1 MTSNC
6 VLYAPYDYN
15 LLGRHSTLL
24 LLTNKKLSQLLIKF
38 ITGEGP
44 VAGGF
49 QVRTPGW
56 GRVEAKGGRPF
67 WNRVGSMCRGVRF
80 GPTTATPSGD
90 EANAL
95 PEHPDAMPEHQG
107 ACMQRRR
114 KGQPGALK
122 PSAGR
127 GCPSLDKA
135 DCVFRSLSLARGGGG
150 LGSTPAAWPPP
161 RHPGPT

>member
-1 MTSNC
+1 MLSMPLISSRTHF
-6 VLYAPYDYN
+6 AQR
-15 LLGRHSTLL
+15 G
-24 LLTNKKLSQLLIKF
+24 KKNQDLKF

-67 WNRVGSMCRGVRF
+67 WNRVGPMCRGVRF

-95 PEHPDAMPEHQG
+95 PEHPDAVPEHQG

-127 GCPSLDKA
+127 AGTVLPRAKRALGARFAALLPRCA
-135 DCVFRSLSLARGGGG
+135 DESGGTIFAELSIQK
-150 LGSTPAAWPPP
+150 
-161 RHPGPT
+161 

>member
-1 MTSNC
+1 MLSMPLISSRTHF
-6 VLYAPYDYN
+6 AQR
-15 LLGRHSTLL
+15 G
-24 LLTNKKLSQLLIKF
+24 KKNQDLKF

-80 GPTTATPSGD
+80 GPTTATPSGN

>member
-1 MTSNC
+1 MLSMTLISSRTHF
-6 VLYAPYDYN
+6 LQR
-15 LLGRHSTLL
+15 G
-24 LLTNKKLSQLLIKF
+24 KKEPRSKVHYRRRSRG
-38 ITGEGP
+38 GE
-44 VAGGF
+44 V

-80 GPTTATPSGD
+80 GPMTATPSGD

-95 PEHPDAMPEHQG
+95 PKHPDAAPEHQG

-135 DCVFRSLSLARGGGG
+135 DCVFRSLSLARGGGA